1 MTKVSKL
8 VVIVACA
15 IAISGTRLSILHQS
29 GSIPLASGG
38 SPLASG
44 GGSQPSG
51 DVPVL
56 LCGSAARLVR
66 ARLFLAPYPAPPD
79 TRLALN
85 SGVLS
90 RAGDGTS
97 KPGVGSSCFDNG
109 LVMLENSPV

>member
-1 MTKVSKL
+1 MYDTKRVLNLS
-8 VVIVACA
+8 A
-15 IAISGTRLSILHQS
+15 RLSILHRS
-29 GSIPLASGG
+29 GSIPLSSCG

-51 DVPVL
+51 DVSVL
-56 LCGSAARLVR
+56 LCSSAARLVR

>member
-1 MTKVSKL
+1 M
-8 VVIVACA
+8 
-15 IAISGTRLSILHQS
+15 SILRRS
-29 GSIPLASGG
+29 ESILLSSCG

-44 GGSQPSG
+44 GGSLPSG
-51 DVPVL
+51 DVSVL
-56 LCGSAARLVR
+56 LCGSAATLVR
-66 ARLFLAPYPAPPD
+66 ARLFLAPYPALPD

-109 LVMLENSPV
+109 LVMLENSSV